1 MVVPGLKSYCEAAP
15 TLCTAGLLRA
25 PKGAWDPSSEHRAL
39 RRDERGFQVPS
50 LELLLNQHLVQSE
63 KKSAQHSYHRVQKKD
78 KDAQGRTPPTH
89 AGRSTT
95 DLFTA
100 SPQLTTQEKKANGKP

>member
-1 MVVPGLKSYCEAAP
+1 MRVPN
-15 TLCTAGLLRA
+15 
-25 PKGAWDPSSEHRAL
+25 
-39 RRDERGFQVPS
+39 
-50 LELLLNQHLVQSE
+50 LELLLSQHLVQSE
-63 KKSAQHSYHRVQKKD
+63 KKSAQHSYHRVQKKE

-100 SPQLTTQEKKANGKP
+100 SPQLTTQQKANGKP